1 MLVQRITALQE
12 HWNNDLNNGIPAQ
25 CAESPRSR
33 RVLVVD
39 DDAVTRE
46 CLSALLKR
54 ERFDVEIASSGEE
67 ALRVMSTRH
76 FDVVLTDWQMPN
88 MDGLALCRH
97 VRREYKAD
105 NIYMLLLTIRDT
117 EEDRLAGIAAGA
129 DDYVIKGGPINEV
142 VQRLNVGRSIT
153 HATPSFTLGDPD
165 YRLSL
170 TDPLTNVPN
179 VRFFTKQLSREIE
192 RARHKRHALAVL
204 CCRIDEFEH
213 ANHSYGY
220 AVGDEAL
227 RAFVA
232 DSRYC
237 IRKRLG
243 WLARVGTD
251 QFMIVLPETR
261 FKRAER
267 VAQKLRRSYAAVPV
281 STSVGPIKFTVS
293 IAVTAAEPK
302 HGMDSLPQLE
312 DHFCS
317 TAGGFLH

>member
-1 MLVQRITALQE
+1 MLVQRIAASQE
-12 HWNNDLNNGIPAQ
+12 YWNNDLNNRIPVPYAKSQ
-25 CAESPRSR
+25 RSR

-39 DDAVTRE
+39 DDDVTRQ

-54 ERFDVEIASSGEE
+54 ERFDVELASSGEE
-67 ALRVMSTRH
+67 ALRVMSTGH
-76 FDVVLTDWQMPN
+76 FDIVLTDWQMPN

-97 VRREYKAD
+97 VRREFKED
-105 NIYMLLLTIRDT
+105 DIYMLLLTIRDT

-142 VQRLNVGRSIT
+142 VERLNAGRSIT
-153 HATPSFTLGDPD
+153 HAVSEFTLGDPE

-192 RARHKRHALAVL
+192 LARRKRHALAVL
-204 CCRIDEFEH
+204 SCRIDEFEH

-220 AVGDEAL
+220 AAGDEAL

-232 DSRYC
+232 DSRHC
-237 IRKRLG
+237 LRKRTG
-243 WLARVGTD
+243 WLARVGED

-267 VAQKLRRSYAAVPV
+267 LAQKLRGRYAAVPV

-312 DHFCS
+312 DHLCS
-317 TAGGFLH
+317 ADSGFLH